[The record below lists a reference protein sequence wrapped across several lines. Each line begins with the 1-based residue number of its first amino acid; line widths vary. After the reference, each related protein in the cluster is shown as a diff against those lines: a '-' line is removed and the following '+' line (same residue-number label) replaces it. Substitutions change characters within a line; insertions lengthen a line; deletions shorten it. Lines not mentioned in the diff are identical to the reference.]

1 MYPLP
6 DWFREAATEEVARLE
21 AWARGFGLAACGRLV
36 QRFGARRD
44 R

>member
-1 MYPLP
+1 LL
-6 DWFREAATEEVARLE
+6 AASAQEVARVE
-21 AWARGFGLAACGRLV
+21 AWARGFGLAAFGRLV